1 MAKMAAVMGVPN
13 SPEKAAD
20 MPHMTMILR
29 SFSSRWI
36 FLPTQAPMEPPSWRA
51 APSRPSPTPPTRWV
65 RMVDRKMRGR
75 CADGWARPPGPPSA
89 PDLVPRSRSIPL
101 QR

>member
-51 APSRPSPTPPTRWV
+51 APSRPAEPPTRWV
-65 RMVDRKMRGR
+65 MTVERKMRGAVR
-75 CADGWARPPGPPSA
+75 SFMGSCSRTATSTRF
-89 PDLVPRSRSIPL
+89 VPRSFSIP
-101 QR
+101 QVR

>member
-1 MAKMAAVMGVPN
+1 MGVPN

-51 APSRPSPTPPTRWV
+51 APSRPADPPTRWV
-65 RMVDRKMRGR
+65 RMVDRKMRGAVR
-75 CADGWARPPGPPSA
+75 RRMGSA
-89 PDLVPRSRSIPL
+89 SRTAVSTRLVPRSRSIPL